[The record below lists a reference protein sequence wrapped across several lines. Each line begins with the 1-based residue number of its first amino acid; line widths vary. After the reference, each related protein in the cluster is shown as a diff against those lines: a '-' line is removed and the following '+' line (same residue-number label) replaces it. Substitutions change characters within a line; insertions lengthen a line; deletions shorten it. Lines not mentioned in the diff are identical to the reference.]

1 MIDLS
6 QKGVIRVHA
15 GAPNVMRLLPI
26 VSLCMLGA
34 CMEVP
39 VLPTI
44 TPHRMEIQQGNFVTQ
59 EMVAKL
65 QPGMTRSQVRFIL
78 GTPLVVDPFRSDR
91 WDYFYVLQKRGT
103 TVEQRR
109 IIVVFKDDKLDRIEG
124 DVVPAARGAA
134 PGGATASGAVP
145 RTPQGAPAPARPAAD
160 TAGSSLTTSASEP
173 VAGAPPAPE
182 PAEAQKPKPEPEPQK
197 AERGFFGRMLERMG
211 F

>member
-1 MIDLS
+1 MVDLS
-6 QKGVIRVHA
+6 QKGVVPVQA
-15 GAPNVMRLLPI
+15 CAPNFMRLLAI
-26 VSLCMLGA
+26 ASLCVLGA
-34 CMEVP
+34 CKEVP

-65 QPGMTRSQVRFIL
+65 QPGMTRNQVRFIL

-109 IIVVFKDDKLDRIEG
+109 IVVVFKDDKLDRVEG
-124 DVVPAARGAA
+124 DVVPAARGAT
-134 PGGATASGAVP
+134 PGGATAGAA
-145 RTPQGAPAPARPAAD
+145 TPQTPQAAPAPAKPAATD

-173 VAGAPPAPE
+173 VAGAPAAPE
-182 PAEAQKPKPEPEPQK
+182 PPEAQKPKSEPQK
-197 AERGFFGRMLERMG
+197 AERGFFGRMLERIG